1 MHYAKPSSRNKH
13 NTMNAKESF
22 VSQFYRILNV
32 FQALPRSPNHH
43 ISIEDLLESLKTTY
57 EPFHA
62 PRKTLQRD
70 LKTLNEILHRGQI
83 AQVAAS
89 GRRSTCYRLSS
100 DAQLNLNK
108 QNIIQDEFQSLATIH
123 SYNFLKPYF
132 PESWQKTLSQ
142 QFEHAQNVLDL
153 KNKNVWLTK
162 FGFALDGA
170 FQTHLNPKNE
180 IKELI
185 FKCIHQDNSWLEIL
199 YHPEAFEREATRYT
213 IKPHGVIVRGRKQYL
228 IASKINHNRKIQIRT
243 FTMHRILHAEPTP
256 ESLSID
262 IQDIDM
268 QKAIE
273 QYEFEGFYNDDHQ
286 PKEIQLNC
294 SNVLLSELKFSEI
307 HPSQQI
313 WNDDADAYFTLT
325 VEMPIT
331 QSFLEWLVQKAQ
343 WIEVEY
349 PEDLR
354 EEVKNRIIEMAQN
367 YAIETNEDKMEWDE
381 DFDECFDEECELQ
394 TLESILAEPEAD
406 NQLIL
411 HNCFAQAI
419 QLISKQET
427 ISAVELRRK
436 LPISYNSAVEI
447 IDQMLQ
453 LGFIKSNE
461 DTGKYSVLIK
471 K

>member
-1 MHYAKPSSRNKH
+1 
-13 NTMNAKESF
+13 MNAKESF

-32 FQALPRSPNHH
+32 FQALPRSPNHF

-70 LKTLNEILHRGQI
+70 LKTLNEILHRGHI
-83 AQVAAS
+83 DQVVAS
-89 GRRSTCYRLSS
+89 GRRSASYRLSS
-100 DAQLNLNK
+100 DVQLNLNK
-108 QNIIQDEFQSLATIH
+108 KNIIQDEFQSLATIH

-132 PESWQKTLSQ
+132 PESWQKTLTQ
-142 QFEHAQNVLDL
+142 QFEQAQNALAL

-243 FTMHRILHAEPTP
+243 FTMHRILHAEQTQ

-262 IQDIDM
+262 IQDMDM

-273 QYEFEGFYNDDHQ
+273 QYEFEGFYNDDDE
-286 PKEIQLNC
+286 PKEILLNC
-294 SNVLLSELKFSEI
+294 SNTLLSELTFSEI
-307 HPSQQI
+307 HESQQI
-313 WNDDADAYFTLT
+313 LSDDGDAYFTLT
-325 VEMPIT
+325 AEIPIT

-367 YAIETNEDKMEWDE
+367 YALEIIEDDIEWQKDV
-381 DFDECFDEECELQ
+381 EEIYNGKSAIQ
-394 TLESILAEPEAD
+394 TLEGILTEPEDD
-406 NQLIL
+406 NVITL
-411 HNCFAQAI
+411 HDLFP
-419 QLISKQET
+419 L
-427 ISAVELRRK
+427 AVEFISDKEMISTAELQK
-436 LPISYNSAVEI
+436 NLLISYNSAAKI
-447 IDQMLQ
+447 IDQL
-453 LGFIKSNE
+453 LHTDFIKNSE
-461 DTGKYSVLIK
+461 STGKYTVLIK

>member
-1 MHYAKPSSRNKH
+1 
-13 NTMNAKESF
+13 MNAKESF
-22 VSQFYRILNV
+22 VSQFFRILSV
-32 FQALPRSPNHH
+32 FQALPRPPNHY
-43 ISIEDLLESLKTTY
+43 ISIEDLLEYLKTTY
-57 EPFHA
+57 EPFNA

-70 LKTLNEILHRGQI
+70 LKTLNEILHRGHI
-83 AQVAAS
+83 DKVVAS
-89 GRRSTCYRLSS
+89 GRRSASYRLSS

-142 QFEHAQNVLDL
+142 QFEQAQNALDL

-162 FGFALDGA
+162 FGFVLDGA

-185 FKCIHQDNSWLEIL
+185 YKCIHQDDSWLEIL
-199 YHPEAFEREATRYT
+199 YHPEAFGREATRYT

-228 IASKINHNRKIQIRT
+228 IASKINNNRKIQIRT
-243 FTMHRILHAEPTP
+243 FTMHRILHAESTP

-273 QYEFEGFYNDDHQ
+273 QYEFEGFYNDDDQ

-294 SNVLLSELKFSEI
+294 SNALLSELKFSEI
-307 HPSQQI
+307 HQSQQI
-313 WNDDADAYFTLT
+313 WSDDGDAYFTLT
-325 VEMPIT
+325 AEMPIT
-331 QSFLEWLVQKAQ
+331 QSFLGWLVQKAQ

-349 PEDLR
+349 PEALR
-354 EEVKNRIIEMAQN
+354 EEIKNRIIEMAQN
-367 YAIETNEDKMEWDE
+367 YAIEIIEDEIEWQE
-381 DFDECFDEECELQ
+381 DFVENFNEEGAIQ
-394 TLESILAEPEAD
+394 TLESIVAEPEDD
-406 NQLIL
+406 NVLTL
-411 HNCFAQAI
+411 HDLFPQAFEFVSEKEMI
-419 QLISKQET
+419 STAELQRKLLISYS
-427 ISAVELRRK
+427 SAAK
-436 LPISYNSAVEI
+436 I
-447 IDQMLQ
+447 IDQLLQ
-453 LGFIKSNE
+453 LDFIKISE
-461 DTGKYSVLIK
+461 SVGKYSVLIK

>member
-1 MHYAKPSSRNKH
+1 
-13 NTMNAKESF
+13 MNAKESF
-22 VSQFYRILNV
+22 VSHFYRILNV
-32 FQALPRSPNHH
+32 FQALPRSPNHF

-70 LKTLNEILHRGQI
+70 LKTLNEILHRGYI
-83 AQVAAS
+83 DQVVAS
-89 GRRSTCYRLSS
+89 GRRSASYRLSS

-108 QNIIQDEFQSLATIH
+108 KNIINDYFQSLATIH

-132 PESWQKTLSQ
+132 PESWQKTLTQ
-142 QFEHAQNVLDL
+142 QFEQAQNALAL

-185 FKCIHQDNSWLEIL
+185 FKCIHQDNLWLEIL

-243 FTMHRILHAEPTP
+243 FTMHRILHAEQTQ

-262 IQDIDM
+262 IQDMDM
-268 QKAIE
+268 KKAIE
-273 QYEFEGFYNDDHQ
+273 QYEFEGFYNDDDE
-286 PKEIQLNC
+286 PKEILLNC
-294 SNVLLSELKFSEI
+294 SNTLLSELTFSEI
-307 HPSQQI
+307 HESQQI
-313 WNDDADAYFTLT
+313 LSDDGNAYFTLT
-325 VEMPIT
+325 AEIPIT

-367 YAIETNEDKMEWDE
+367 YAIEIIEDDIEWQKDVKEIYNEESAI
-381 DFDECFDEECELQ
+381 Q
-394 TLESILAEPEAD
+394 TLESILTEPEDD
-406 NQLIL
+406 NVITL
-411 HNCFAQAI
+411 HDLFPQ
-419 QLISKQET
+419 
-427 ISAVELRRK
+427 AVEFISDKEMISTAELQKK
-436 LPISYNSAVEI
+436 LLISYNSAAKI
-447 IDQMLQ
+447 IDQL
-453 LGFIKSNE
+453 LHTDFIKNSE
-461 DTGKYSVLIK
+461 SAGKYAVLIK

>member
-1 MHYAKPSSRNKH
+1 
-13 NTMNAKESF
+13 MNAKESF
-22 VSQFYRILNV
+22 VSQFFRILNV
-32 FQALPRSPNHH
+32 FQALPKSPNHH

-70 LKTLNEILHRGQI
+70 LKTLNEILHRGHI
-83 AQVAAS
+83 DQVVAS
-89 GRRSTCYRLSS
+89 GRRSACYRLSP

-142 QFEHAQNVLDL
+142 QFEQAQNTLEL

-185 FKCIHQDNSWLEIL
+185 FKCIHQDNTWLEIL
-199 YHPEAFEREATRYT
+199 YHPEALEREATRYT

-228 IASKINHNRKIQIRT
+228 IATKINYNRKIQIRT

-262 IQDIDM
+262 IQDVDM

-273 QYEFEGFYNDDHQ
+273 QYEFEGFYNDDNQ

-313 WNDDADAYFTLT
+313 WSDDADTYFTLT
-325 VEMPIT
+325 AEMPIT

-367 YAIETNEDKMEWDE
+367 YALEVIDDDIEWQEDVEE
-381 DFDECFDEECELQ
+381 NFDEESAIQ
-394 TLESILAEPEAD
+394 TLESILAEPEDD
-406 NQLIL
+406 NVITL
-411 HNCFAQAI
+411 HDLFPQ
-419 QLISKQET
+419 
-427 ISAVELRRK
+427 AVEFVSEKEMISTAELQRK
-436 LPISYNSAVEI
+436 LMISYNSAAKI
-447 IDQMLQ
+447 IDQL
-453 LGFIKSNE
+453 LHVDFIQKSE
-461 DTGKYSVLIK
+461 SAGKYSVLIK

>member
-1 MHYAKPSSRNKH
+1 
-13 NTMNAKESF
+13 MNAKESF
-22 VSQFYRILNV
+22 VSHFYRILNV
-32 FQALPRSPNHH
+32 FQALPRSPNHF

-70 LKTLNEILHRGQI
+70 LKTLNEILHRGYI
-83 AQVAAS
+83 DQVVAS
-89 GRRSTCYRLSS
+89 GRRSASYRLSS

-108 QNIIQDEFQSLATIH
+108 KNIINDDFQSLATIH

-132 PESWQKTLSQ
+132 PESWQKTLTQ
-142 QFEHAQNVLDL
+142 QFEQAQNALAL

-185 FKCIHQDNSWLEIL
+185 FKCIHQDNLWLEIL

-243 FTMHRILHAEPTP
+243 FTMHRILHAEQTQ

-262 IQDIDM
+262 IQDMDM
-268 QKAIE
+268 KKAIE
-273 QYEFEGFYNDDHQ
+273 QYEFEGFYNDDDE
-286 PKEIQLNC
+286 PKEILLNC
-294 SNVLLSELKFSEI
+294 SNTLLSELTFSEI
-307 HPSQQI
+307 HESQQI
-313 WNDDADAYFTLT
+313 LSDDGNAYFTLT
-325 VEMPIT
+325 AEIPIT

-367 YAIETNEDKMEWDE
+367 YAIEIIEDDIEWQKDVKEIYNEESAI
-381 DFDECFDEECELQ
+381 Q
-394 TLESILAEPEAD
+394 TLESILTEPEDD
-406 NQLIL
+406 NVITL
-411 HNCFAQAI
+411 HDLFPQ
-419 QLISKQET
+419 
-427 ISAVELRRK
+427 AVEF
-436 LPISYNSAVEI
+436 ISDKEMISTAE
-447 IDQMLQ
+447 L
-453 LGFIKSNE
+453 
-461 DTGKYSVLIK
+461 
-471 K
+471 